1 MADIY
6 RISFVKLLRAL
17 AEQARNDFADEVF
30 DAESTGERPD
40 LEPVVV
46 EIAVEFAEDIS
57 DAIEALQARVLEH
70 DRIVAEKDAE
80 IARLREAL
88 TPSAETKAAYWS
100 EVECDCPTETW
111 RHYVPWTSIKQIMK
125 MIRARAALK
134 GDSDE

>member
-1 MADIY
+1 MY
-6 RISFVKLLRAL
+6 CPGCHKKLDTSLTSCDRCGWQIALGQCIPRA
-17 AEQARNDFADEVF
+17 
-30 DAESTGERPD
+30 
-40 LEPVVV
+40 
-46 EIAVEFAEDIS
+46 
-57 DAIEALQARVLEH
+57 EH

-80 IARLREAL
+80 IARLRDAL

>member
-1 MADIY
+1 MY
-6 RISFVKLLRAL
+6 CPGYHKKLDTSLTSCDRCGWQIALGQCIPRA
-17 AEQARNDFADEVF
+17 
-30 DAESTGERPD
+30 
-40 LEPVVV
+40 
-46 EIAVEFAEDIS
+46 
-57 DAIEALQARVLEH
+57 EH